1 MNDPN
6 NGHVRTPDTTKPEHH
21 ESYKKKRLHIKTLLS
36 EPLRSGSQILSLP
49 VVDVLPQLT
58 QALAEKKRALLQAPP
73 GAGKTT
79 LVPLALLHQPWLADK
94 KIIMLEPR
102 RLAARASAVHMASLL
117 DEMPGQTVGYQ
128 VRMERCMG
136 PHTRIEIITEGIL
149 TRKIQ
154 GDPGLEDTALVI
166 FDEFHERHIH
176 GDIGLALALESAEVL
191 NPDLRLL
198 IMSATMDMDA
208 LSHLMDDA
216 PIILSEGR
224 SWPVTTHYLPPLSRS
239 VRNQSSSFQGGG
251 HAEDKAREILPACLK
266 AIQKGLAEEH
276 GDILVFLPGAAQ
288 IRAMEKMLD
297 SLVEQSESLDIH
309 PLFGNLSPK
318 DQAAAIAP
326 SREGRRKI
334 VLATPIAETS
344 LTIQGVTVVIDSGLA
359 NVPKFSPGRGLT
371 RLETLPVS
379 RASADQRRGRAGRT
393 APGVCY
399 RLWDTH
405 VHQGLIPFNRSEIL
419 SADLTPLVLE
429 LAQWGVNEPGEL
441 KWLDPPPESA
451 VEPARDLLRQLE
463 ALDERN
469 RITDHGRRLLKGGTH
484 PRLAHM
490 VIRAK
495 ELGHGFMGCCL
506 AAMAEERDFL
516 LPSQGSGNPYQP
528 PDPDITLRLEIL
540 NHLMKGEKKSYGRE
554 ISLKRAKAILE
565 QARHLAKRFSIK
577 QNPMETTMAG
587 KLLAMAW
594 PNRIAKKRRPEGRSY
609 LMASGSGAF
618 FRFENTVSNHEYIVA
633 VHLNGHPKN
642 ASIFL
647 AAPYDRG
654 DLEEDFQEKGIEKKE
669 EVAWDEK
676 AQAVRAMIRTCYG
689 GIIVKETRLPDP
701 DPMAVQAAM
710 IQGISLSGLSIL
722 PWNKKLLQ
730 FRYRVIFLKNHARND
745 PTFSGLPDLSDSG
758 LTKTLDIW
766 LAPFLTG
773 IHTAAGLKRVD
784 LTAAV
789 KALFTWDQAQRV
801 EAHAPT
807 HITVPSGS
815 RIPLQYADDNG
826 PLTSPVLAVR
836 LQEMLGLMK
845 TPAIAKGKIPLT
857 LHLLS
862 PAGRP
867 VQITQD
873 LENFW
878 RNTYKEVKK
887 DLMGRYPKHFWPENP
902 ATATPTNRAKPR
914 KK

>member
-1 MNDPN
+1 MSDPVN
-6 NGHVRTPDTTKPEHH
+6 SHLPEHLC
-21 ESYKKKRLHIKTLLS
+21 SDRWV
-36 EPLRSGSQILSLP
+36 LSLP

-58 QALAEKKRALLQAPP
+58 QALTEKKRVLLQAPP

-102 RLAARASAVHMASLL
+102 RLAARASATHMATLL
-117 DEMPGQTVGYQ
+117 GEKPGQTVGYQ

-136 PHTRIEIITEGIL
+136 PNTRIEIITEGIL

-154 GDPGLEDTALVI
+154 GDPGLEDTGLVI

-176 GDIGLALALESAEVL
+176 GDLGLALTLESAEVL

-198 IMSATMDMDA
+198 IMSATMNMEA
-208 LSHLMDDA
+208 LSRLMDDA
-216 PIILSEGR
+216 PVILSEGH
-224 SWPVTTHYLPPLSRS
+224 SWPVTTQYIPPLPRHQNHTF
-239 VRNQSSSFQGGG
+239 RGGRPG
-251 HAEDKAREILPACLK
+251 DRAREIVPTCIK
-266 AIQKGLAEEH
+266 AIQKGLAEES

-288 IRAMEKMLD
+288 IRALTERLGTFLKQDETLN
-297 SLVEQSESLDIH
+297 IH

-326 SREGRRKI
+326 SREGQRKI

-344 LTIQGVTVVIDSGLA
+344 LTIEGVTVVVDSGLA
-359 NVPKFSPGRGLT
+359 KTPKFSPGRGLT
-371 RLETLPVS
+371 QLETLPVS

-405 VHQGLIPFNRSEIL
+405 VHQGLIPFNRPEIL

-451 VEPARDLLRQLE
+451 VEPARDLLRQLD
-463 ALDERN
+463 ALDEKN
-469 RITDHGRRLLKGGTH
+469 RITDHGRRLLRGGIH

-495 ELGHGFMGCCL
+495 ELGHGYMGCCL
-506 AAMAEERDFL
+506 AAMAEARDFL
-516 LPSQGSGNPYQP
+516 LPSQGSDLP

-540 NHLMKGEKKSYGRE
+540 NHLMKGKKNSYGRE
-554 ISLKRAKAILE
+554 ISLKRAREVLK
-565 QARHLAKRFSIK
+565 QAQHLAKRFSIK
-577 QNPMETTMAG
+577 QKPMETTMTG
-587 KLLAMAW
+587 RLLAMAW
-594 PNRIAKKRRPEGRSY
+594 PGRIAKKRRPEGLSY

-618 FRFENTVSNHEYIVA
+618 FRFANTVSNHEYTVA
-633 VHLNGHPKN
+633 VHLDGHPKN

-647 AAPYDRG
+647 AAPYERD
-654 DLEEDFQEKGIEKKE
+654 DLEKDFQSGIEKKE
-669 EVAWDEK
+669 EVVWDEK
-676 AQAVRAMIRTCYG
+676 IQAVRAVVRTCYG
-689 GIIVKETRLPDP
+689 RIIVEEVRLTDP

-710 IQGISLSGLSIL
+710 IQGISLSGLKIL
-722 PWNKKLLQ
+722 PWSKKLLQ
-730 FRYRVIFLKNHARND
+730 FRYRVIFLKNHARNE
-745 PTFSGLPDLSDSG
+745 PTFSGLPDLSDSA
-758 LTKTLDIW
+758 LTKTLEMW
-766 LAPFLTG
+766 LSPFLTG
-773 IHTAAGLKRVD
+773 IHTAAGLKKVD

-789 KALFTWDQAQRV
+789 KALFTWDQAQLV

-815 RIPLQYADDNG
+815 RIPVQYVDENG
-826 PLTSPVLAVR
+826 PLASPVLAVR
-836 LQEMLGLMK
+836 LQEMFGLMA
-845 TPAIAKGKIPLT
+845 TPTIAKGKIPLT

-878 RNTYKEVKK
+878 HSTYKEVKK
-887 DLMGRYPKHFWPENP
+887 DLMGRYPKHFWPEDP
-902 ATATPTNRAKPR
+902 ATATPTHWAKPR